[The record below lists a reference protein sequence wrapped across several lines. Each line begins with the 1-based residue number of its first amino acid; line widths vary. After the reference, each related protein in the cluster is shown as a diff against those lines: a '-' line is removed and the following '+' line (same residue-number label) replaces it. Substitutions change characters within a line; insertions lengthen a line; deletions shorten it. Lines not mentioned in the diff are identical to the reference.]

1 MEEQTDQSNNSTE
14 LSVPKQETTFEEEET
29 SPPQG
34 TSADPLTQ
42 IADALSKLLVARPP
56 REIDVSPYDN
66 TFEAQSFFDNFDPQ
80 ADRAEL
86 TYTDRLRK
94 LPCYLQGYK
103 NIANLPLIDSENIYL
118 PPLHIKLGL
127 MKNFVKAMDRNASGF
142 AYLKQKFS
150 SISEAKIK
158 EGIFVGPQ
166 IRELQQDG
174 NFQNSL
180 NEVEAAAWNSF
191 RNVCKNFFGS
201 ALGCNM
207 SLKIH
212 FLHSHLDFFP
222 DNLGEVS
229 DEHGERFHQD
239 ISSMEKRY
247 QVAAYVK
254 EISDTEKMIKASKLG
269 NSLMVKKLIGQGVN
283 VNSKH
288 KLGWTGL
295 HVAAMNG
302 NFDVVEVLLKAGA
315 NPNIGDSF
323 TNVYTMATILNTSS
337 LEIQVIREDEFSN
350 TLNSRANFQG
360 CTPLHYAVLADNY
373 ACVKLLL
380 EHGADPT
387 KENIMGHTPLNYSR
401 STAIKK
407 LLAESMK
414 KYEKVKKEREADE
427 RRRFPL
433 EQRIKQRIVGQ
444 PGAITTVA
452 AAIRRKDNGW
462 CDEDHPLVFLFLGSS
477 GIGKTELAKQIA
489 KYIHKNHSKGFIR
502 LDMSEYQEKHEVA
515 KMIGSPPGYIGH
527 NEGGQL
533 TQKLRAC
540 PSAVVLFDEV
550 DKAHP
555 DVLTVLLQLFDEGR
569 LTDGKGSTI
578 ECKDAIFIMTSNLA
592 SEEIANHAI
601 QLRSEAEEIAK
612 ERYSGKLSDKE
623 LDHKIL
629 ISKHFKEL
637 VVQPILKAH
646 FRRDEFLGRINE
658 IVYFLP
664 FSRNELLLL
673 VEKELEYWA
682 KKAREK
688 HSIEL
693 TWDKRVLGVL
703 ADGYNVNYGAR
714 SIKHEVER
722 RVVNQLAAAHENLQI
737 SVGCKVHITLEEP
750 AAEGRQVPS
759 PQLKLQV
766 GQKNKTEF
774 LDLPLSNQSPLNTNY
789 I

>member
-94 LPCYLQGYK
+94 LPCYLQEPNTPSLQRQTTHNHCTKTWYPHLVPAHGPIPEPWSPSPSCKPRRLYK
-103 NIANLPLIDSENIYL
+103 PREQLNDLVLEEVCGRFISVVGD
-118 PPLHIKLGL
+118 HIFQITVQEL
-127 MKNFVKAMDRNASGF
+127 A
-142 AYLKQKFS
+142 
-150 SISEAKIK
+150 EA
-158 EGIFVGPQ
+158 E
-166 IRELQQDG
+166 
-174 NFQNSL
+174 
-180 NEVEAAAWNSF
+180 
-191 RNVCKNFFGS
+191 
-201 ALGCNM
+201 
-207 SLKIH
+207 
-212 FLHSHLDFFP
+212 
-222 DNLGEVS
+222 
-229 DEHGERFHQD
+229 
-239 ISSMEKRY
+239 
-247 QVAAYVK
+247 
-254 EISDTEKMIKASKLG
+254 
-269 NSLMVKKLIGQGVN
+269 
-283 VNSKH
+283 
-288 KLGWTGL
+288 
-295 HVAAMNG
+295 
-302 NFDVVEVLLKAGA
+302 
-315 NPNIGDSF
+315 
-323 TNVYTMATILNTSS
+323 
-337 LEIQVIREDEFSN
+337 
-350 TLNSRANFQG
+350 G

-592 SEEIANHAI
+592 
-601 QLRSEAEEIAK
+601 K
-612 ERYSGKLSDKE
+612 RYSGKLSDKE

-774 LDLPLSNQSPLNTNY
+774 LDLPLQSVPPQHQLHLRGSIHPRNTTGAVPTKLYNSPACRG
-789 I
+789 